1 MDGLDSNAFT
11 IHVGQYFTFQEKNM
25 KKLQPIFASVTLT
38 LLMSVSTSAGIME
51 TGVAQPPPPPATATV
66 ATQQNTEAEAEGVM
80 TTGVPSSEAVKEMA
94 LSVLQSVLAL
104 F

>member
-1 MDGLDSNAFT
+1 
-11 IHVGQYFTFQEKNM
+11 M
-25 KKLQPIFASVTLT
+25 KKIQQLLALVVLAVLLSASAFA
-38 LLMSVSTSAGIME
+38 
-51 TGVAQPPPPPATATV
+51 GVITIGKSEPPPPPPATASV
-66 ATQQNTEAEAEGVM
+66 ATQQDTEAEAEGVM